1 MNYEEP
7 IEAPSWLLPAV
18 YVLDQWM
25 GRGASPR
32 ESVAAHQ
39 TRGMATDERA
49 QIARIAYAAIRK
61 DRLLAFALGE
71 AVDALDRNGRA
82 AAIVLGEAVSCGE
95 LQPEEARELFLRWSQ
110 VELAWD
116 DVLRAGALARGKDG
130 TLVLATSGA
139 AVLDA
144 NGKKIQLD
152 MDEADVRI
160 DEQGRVLQG
169 EDEVARLAVVVPD
182 DARNLVKEGRDAM
195 RLLGGRVN
203 AAPDATIVRQGHLE
217 ESTVDPVLSLAELIK
232 VSRGI
237 EFATRLMQAED
248 QATGRL
254 IQTFGRFG

>member
-1 MNYEEP
+1 M
-7 IEAPSWLLPAV
+7 
-18 YVLDQWM
+18 
-25 GRGASPR
+25 
-32 ESVAAHQ
+32 
-39 TRGMATDERA
+39 
-49 QIARIAYAAIRK
+49 
-61 DRLLAFALGE
+61 
-71 AVDALDRNGRA
+71 
-82 AAIVLGEAVSCGE
+82 
-95 LQPEEARELFLRWSQ
+95 
-110 VELAWD
+110 
-116 DVLRAGALARGKDG
+116 
-130 TLVLATSGA
+130 LATSGA

-144 NGKKIQLD
+144 DGKKIQLD

>member
-1 MNYEEP
+1 MNYGFHLATTGA
-7 IEAPSWLLPAV
+7 ITGMRRLDTVANNLANATTVGFKSDLLSMRARLPENLEKPGHYADTNAL
-18 YVLDQWM
+18 LD
-25 GRGASPR
+25 GLGGGTLFDP
-32 ESVAAHQ
+32 
-39 TRGMATDERA
+39 
-49 QIARIAYAAIRK
+49 ARIDLRQGTIRRTGGKLDIAIE
-61 DRLLAFALGE
+61 GE
-71 AVDALDRNGRA
+71 G
-82 AAIVLGEAVSCGE
+82 
-95 LQPEEARELFLRWSQ
+95 FLRLENASKGAGSRDM
-110 VELAWD
+110 L
-116 DVLRAGALARGKDG
+116 LTRAGALARGKDG

-144 NGKKIQLD
+144 DGKKIQLD

-169 EDEVARLAVVVPD
+169 EDEVARLAVVVPG